1 MSSILQKTRY
11 VVYRRIGAAR
21 PRRNVPLQNAY
32 LNAYHEEMTDFLGGI
47 FSAAL
52 KTNEQLSDSFKSG
65 IRVGK
70 VRSCGA
76 SVL

>member
-1 MSSILQKTRY
+1 M
-11 VVYRRIGAAR
+11 VGAAR

-32 LNAYHEEMTDFLGGI
+32 LNAYYEEMTDFLGGI

-52 KTNEQLSDSFKSG
+52 KTNEQLSDSFESG